1 MKINKKLINSLF
13 SEELVLMM
21 YQLLEEFHSL
31 DYDEDTI
38 FNILKKFNESFRMGM
53 YLLALEK
60 NYDNISFRINR
71 VNKKINII
79 RKEQFL
85 EAYEKKC
92 VEDFLKKLGKSDK
105 ISLMSDLGVDL
116 PLDERM
122 KLSKKE
128 LDYYRII
135 SNSVMLDQASDK
147 RDGID
152 TFLKYKKEDV

>member
-1 MKINKKLINSLF
+1 
-13 SEELVLMM
+13 MM

-85 EAYEKKC
+85 EAYENKS
-92 VEDFLKKLGKSDK
+92 VEEFLKKLGKSDK